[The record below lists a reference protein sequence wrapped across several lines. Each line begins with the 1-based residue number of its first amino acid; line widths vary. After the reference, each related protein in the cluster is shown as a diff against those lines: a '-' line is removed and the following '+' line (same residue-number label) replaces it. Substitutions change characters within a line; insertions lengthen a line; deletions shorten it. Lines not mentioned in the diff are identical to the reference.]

1 MINKSAFFGAK
12 MGTPE
17 TVPSSK
23 HNRRTLN
30 GGERLRTSLKGSGML
45 RLSGILLLGIL
56 LSVMFIPSASL
67 ASSNGTT
74 PVDPAKVIQFYSYD
88 RSQPLQAKT
97 ILKAENQ
104 WYRRYELTYESEGD
118 TVYAAYFEPKT
129 SGKVPCAI
137 GIHGMFSED
146 EDQFWHVAD
155 FAAKRGFAVLM
166 PSLPYHHRRSKGIQ
180 VISGQKFVVAPP
192 VVVRDNFRRAVV
204 DMRRALDWLMSRD
217 NVDPERVYITGASLG
232 GMVSMLTYKA
242 DPRLKG
248 GVFLVAGAGF
258 REILIHSENPVV
270 RNFRLLSKIGIAD
283 IEEAAETLALVDP
296 AALPDIWPR
305 PVLMLNGTLDVI
317 FPINEVLRAAR
328 SFSDVRLIWAES
340 SHFYPV
346 SGSQY
351 LITDFAARLAGT
363 PLELSLPQGMAV
375 RETVLP
381 PLPGDSRLWIDLV
394 LSSKGADQIHSAC
407 RDGCFGIHLVNRV
420 TPTVVVPGEIW
431 EIYREELESIPA
443 SIFVASSVGSG
454 DLAFALSYIRLL
466 DRSHAGVYVL
476 QAPDPRCGCTQ
487 LTGQG
492 NERCFPVRVTWLNPL
507 NVEIAWSLSLQ
518 MVRSGLEH
526 ADVLPSLGLECDSV
540 DDVTGYFNDRI
551 KVSDIPPIPSL
562 VYDTATDIRW
572 AEPPL

>member
-1 MINKSAFFGAK
+1 
-12 MGTPE
+12 MGTIE
-17 TVPSSK
+17 IAFSSK
-23 HNRRTLN
+23 YNRGTTI
-30 GGERLRTSLKGSGML
+30 GGEGLRTSLRGGGMR
-45 RLSGILLLGIL
+45 RLSGALLLGIL
-56 LSVMFIPSASL
+56 LLVMFIPSTGF
-67 ASSNGTT
+67 ASSRYTT
-74 PVDPAKVIQFYSYD
+74 PANPMEVIKFYSYD
-88 RSQPLQAKT
+88 RNQPLDAK
-97 ILKAENQ
+97 LVLRAENE
-104 WYRRYELTYESEGD
+104 WYRRYELTYKSEGD
-118 TVYAAYFEPKT
+118 TVYAAYFEPKR
-129 SGKVPCAI
+129 SGKAPAAI

-192 VVVRDNFRRAVV
+192 VVVSDNFRRAVI

-258 REILIHSENPVV
+258 REILVHSENPVV

-283 IEEAAETLALVDP
+283 IQDAAETLALVDP

-420 TPTVVVPGEIW
+420 TPTLIVPGEIW
-431 EIYREELESIPA
+431 EIHRQELESVPA
-443 SIFVASSVGSG
+443 SIFVVNSIASG

-466 DRSHAGVYVL
+466 ERSHGGAYVL
-476 QAPDPRCGCTQ
+476 LAPDWKGSQVTAHSDGGKVPAY
-487 LTGQG
+487 
-492 NERCFPVRVTWLNPL
+492 VTWLSPL
-507 NVEIAWSLSLQ
+507 DMEIAWSVSIQ
-518 MVRSGLEH
+518 MDESGLRN
-526 ADVLPSLGLECDSV
+526 ADVLSGLGLKREKV
-540 DDVTGYFNDRI
+540 DDVTGYLRGRI

-572 AEPPL
+572 AEPPM